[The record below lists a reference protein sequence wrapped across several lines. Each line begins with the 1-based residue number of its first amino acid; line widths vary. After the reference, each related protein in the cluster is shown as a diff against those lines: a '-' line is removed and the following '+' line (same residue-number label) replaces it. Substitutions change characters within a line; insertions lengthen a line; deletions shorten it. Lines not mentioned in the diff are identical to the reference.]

1 LQAITHF
8 FTTFL
13 GFVLHLDRHLTELV
27 QTYGA
32 WTYAILFLIIFCE
45 TGLVVTPFLPGD
57 SLLFAVG
64 ALAANGSMSIL
75 GIYLLLLAA
84 AILGNTTNY
93 LLGATIGGRAVQRG
107 SRWIKPR
114 YLERTHEFYEKYGGK
129 TLIITRFV
137 PIIRTFAPF
146 VAGLG
151 KMDFARFTTYNAAG
165 GLLWVTPLL
174 FGGYFFGNLP
184 VVRENFGL
192 VAIAIIVISL
202 LPAVVEIVRQRRAQH
217 GRPA

>member
-1 LQAITHF
+1 MGLLH
-8 FTTFL
+8 
-13 GFVLHLDRHLTELV
+13 GFVDLVLHLDKHLTDLV
-27 QTYGA
+27 QNYGA

-57 SLLFAVG
+57 SLIFAVG
-64 ALAANGSMSIL
+64 ALAANGSMSIVL
-75 GIYLLLLAA
+75 LWLLLVGA
-84 AILGNTTNY
+84 AILGNTANY
-93 LLGATIGGRAVQRG
+93 LLGGSIGARAVRRK
-107 SRWIKPR
+107 SRFIKPE
-114 YLERTHEFYEKYGGK
+114 YLERTHQFYEKYGGK

-151 KMDFARFTTYNAAG
+151 KMPFGKFTSYNVAG

-184 VVRENFGL
+184 VVRDNFGI
-192 VAIAIIVISL
+192 VVIAIVVISV
-202 LPAVVEIVRQRRAQH
+202 LPAVVEFVKARRTKA
-217 GRPA
+217 AA